1 MHDREKGSRKS
12 KKARGAATAGSGD
25 APASEGKKNEAL
37 EKIWSRRMALVGL
50 KRIYLA
56 ALEGARVEVRDRD
69 GVLVEVKF
77 SPTAAA
83 AATKAIEVANKM
95 LGYSS
100 PEESEGDTHLVVEL
114 AEAQAL
120 AK

>member
-1 MHDREKGSRKS
+1 MHDSDKGQKKTASPKKKETASPRDERGGGRES
-12 KKARGAATAGSGD
+12 
-25 APASEGKKNEAL
+25 L
-37 EKIWSRRMALVGL
+37 ERIWSRRMALIGL

-69 GVLVEVKF
+69 GALVEVKF

-95 LGYSS
+95 LGYTA
-100 PEESEGDTHLVVEL
+100 PEESEGDSYLCVEL
-114 AEAQAL
+114 GEAGAL